1 MTQTGGT
8 IDVTIHEMLEDG
20 RVRELY
26 KATGG
31 PWGGDKVNEAFI
43 EYLCDILS
51 KEVVDAMKRKCP
63 SEFVAMMHD
72 LEKIKRK
79 ISIWYAGN
87 NKTETVRLEFKQC
100 FRDIYKEIMCCEIEN
115 AFYNRSNNKIK
126 GAKLENLKLIFPRI
140 VIVEMVKNVAKKIR
154 EHTNFLLKQTGNE
167 KTDLI
172 LMVGGFS
179 KSKIVIEEIKNHYFD
194 TTVAFPENPEISV
207 VKGAVIFGWNP
218 NMFKSRKSKWTYG
231 IGQRRIFRENIDPE
245 RLMVYNDDNVKECH
259 SCFDKLVSVNEEVE
273 IDQIVTRSYIPSFH
287 NQLSATI
294 NIYES
299 EKINVSYCDE
309 PGVRKLGVIKVPMAD
324 TTGGKERRVNIEVR
338 FGGTEFFVICKDVTT
353 GAVRSA
359 QYDFCLLYTSPSP
372 RDGLLSRMPSSA

>member
-115 AFYNRSNNKIK
+115 AFYNRPNNKIK

-231 IGQRRIFRENIDPE
+231 IAKRRIFRENIDPE

-273 IDQIVTRSYIPSFH
+273 IDQIVTRSYVPCAH
-287 NQLSATI
+287 NQLSMNI

-324 TTGGKERRVNIEVR
+324 TTGDKKRSIKVEVR

-359 QYDFCLLYTSPSP
+359 QYDFL
-372 RDGLLSRMPSSA
+372 